1 MFIDDIFAQSL
12 VHKTV
17 LTTLVA
23 WLLFSVLLWGHYQL
37 GWRSQTAVRLTLA
50 GFFLL
55 MLGFSAPSWYWS
67 WCCSAGVRTIWGL
80 PPPKRFFFKIAFPNS
95 STGFTTQLNEAP
107 LGLLFSVLAALILL
121 SGFFSSSETG
131 MMSLNRYRL
140 KHLQKQ
146 KHRSAMRAA
155 RLLERPDRLI
165 GLILIGNNLV
175 NIFASA
181 VATVIAI
188 RLWGTTGVFVASLL
202 LTLVILIFAEIT
214 PKTIAALHPEKVAFP
229 FSLILEP
236 LMKLLY
242 PLVWL
247 VNTFTNGLLR
257 LLGFD
262 PAKGSDESVS
272 SEELRTIVTEAGQL
286 IPTRHRGMLLNILD
300 LEQVTVDDI
309 MIPRNDV
316 YGIDLDE
323 TDDEIMRLIQT
334 SSVTRLPVWREDI
347 NNIVGVL
354 HMRNIS
360 RVIDRQ
366 GLDRAALEREMERP
380 YFIPES
386 TPLHTQL
393 LNFQKKKLRLGV
405 VVDEYGDVLGLAAL
419 EDILEEIV
427 GEFTSNLVDSGDN
440 IFPQRDGS
448 FIIAGTANIR
458 EVNKSLDWE
467 LPTDGPKTI
476 SGLVLEILESFPD
489 ANAGLAIDNYRL
501 EILELEGNVVQAVRA
516 RTASA
521 S

>member
-1 MFIDDIFAQSL
+1 
-12 VHKTV
+12 
-17 LTTLVA
+17 
-23 WLLFSVLLWGHYQL
+23 
-37 GWRSQTAVRLTLA
+37 
-50 GFFLL
+50 
-55 MLGFSAPSWYWS
+55 
-67 WCCSAGVRTIWGL
+67 
-80 PPPKRFFFKIAFPNS
+80 
-95 STGFTTQLNEAP
+95 LNEAP
-107 LGLLFSVLAALILL
+107 LGLLFSVLAVLILL

-140 KHLQKQ
+140 KHLK
-146 KHRSAMRAA
+146 KNNHRGARRASK
-155 RLLERPDRLI
+155 LLERPDQLI

-188 RLWGTTGVFVASLL
+188 RLWGDAGIFIATMA

-229 FSLILEP
+229 FSFILLP
-236 LMKLLY
+236 LMKLMY

-247 VNTFTNGLLR
+247 VNSVTNGLLR

-262 PAKGSDESVS
+262 PAKGRDEHVS

-300 LEQVTVDDI
+300 LEEVTVDDI
-309 MIPRNDV
+309 MVPRNDV
-316 YGIDLDE
+316 YGIDLDDS
-323 TDDEIMRLIQT
+323 DDEIMRNIQT
-334 SSVTRLPVWREDI
+334 SSVTRLPVWHEDI

-366 GLDRAALEREMERP
+366 GLDRDALIREMEKP

-393 LNFQKKKLRLGV
+393 LNFQKKKLRLGI
-405 VVDEYGDVLGLAAL
+405 VVDEYGDVMGLAAL

-427 GEFTSNLVDSGDN
+427 GEFTSNLDQGAES

-448 FIIAGTANIR
+448 YIISGTANIR
-458 EVNKSLDWE
+458 EINKSLGWK
-467 LPTDGPKTI
+467 LPTDGPKTL
-476 SGLVLEILESFPD
+476 SGLILEYLESFPD
-489 ANAGLAIDNYRL
+489 ANTGLAIDNYRL
-501 EILELEGNVVQAVRA
+501 EILELEGNVVQAVKA
-516 RTASA
+516 HLTPAPGLQ
-521 S
+521 